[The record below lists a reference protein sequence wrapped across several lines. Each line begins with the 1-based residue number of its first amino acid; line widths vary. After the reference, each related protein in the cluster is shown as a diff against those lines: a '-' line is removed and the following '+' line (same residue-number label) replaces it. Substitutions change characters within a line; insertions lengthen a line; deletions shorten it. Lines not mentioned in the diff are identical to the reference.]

1 MDDTF
6 ILIITAALSLIV
18 GGIITSTFLKKSLL
32 KKSNLILDEAREKAE
47 IIKKEK
53 ILQAK
58 EKFLQLKGEHEKVI
72 NEKIILFKEMK
83 IR

>member
-53 ILQAK
+53 NI
-58 EKFLQLKGEHEKVI
+58 F
-72 NEKIILFKEMK
+72 KII
-83 IR
+83 